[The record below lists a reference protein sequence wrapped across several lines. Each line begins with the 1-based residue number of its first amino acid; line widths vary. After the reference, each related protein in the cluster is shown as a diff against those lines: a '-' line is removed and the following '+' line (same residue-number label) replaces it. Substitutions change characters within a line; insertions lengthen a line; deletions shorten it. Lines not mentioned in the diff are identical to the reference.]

1 MPVREIQQGQ
11 PVFLSLGVPTIT
23 ESTMTELRTDAG
35 AIVLVLGDV
44 TRQPVDAVVTA
55 ANAGLRGGGGA
66 P

>member
-1 MPVREIQQGQ
+1 
-11 PVFLSLGVPTIT
+11 
-23 ESTMTELRTDAG
+23 MTELRTDAG